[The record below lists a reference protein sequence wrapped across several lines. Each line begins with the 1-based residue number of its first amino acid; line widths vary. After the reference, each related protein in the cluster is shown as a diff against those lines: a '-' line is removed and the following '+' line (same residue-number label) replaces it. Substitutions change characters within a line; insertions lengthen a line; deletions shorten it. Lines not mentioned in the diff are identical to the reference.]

1 MLAELKL
8 NSFRELLKNVSK
20 EELIWM
26 NGYLSALIN
35 DENTSA
41 TPSVAE
47 KVSKESS
54 LSGCTVVY
62 GTETGNSKKVATDFS
77 SRLKKQGV
85 QSKVK
90 SLDQYRI
97 TDLSKESCLLVVMST
112 QGDGEPP
119 AAAKKFYDYL
129 YQNEVKLDHLKYG
142 VLALGDSAYPLFCKA
157 GEDVD
162 IRLQQLG
169 AQRIMPLGKCD
180 SDFEEDANQWLDNLI
195 TASLQSA
202 SSTNSTAKVVTNTKP
217 GRTGKKIY
225 NGTILTHINLND
237 RGSNK
242 ETYHIEIATEEP
254 ILYEPGDSIGLVA
267 KNKQTAVTKLLQLLE
282 IEANEVLHY
291 KDASY
296 TAEELFTSKINIQH
310 LPERIVQSYAKLVK
324 KEIPSIRIDL
334 VDLMRIY
341 PFDGSVNME
350 QLLSILDPIAPR
362 LYSISS
368 SPAAHGDSEV
378 HITVSKCGFTVD
390 GHKRFGL
397 CSDYLSGL
405 NEGDTIQLYVQK
417 NNSFRL
423 PAHHEDVIMIG
434 PGTGI
439 APFRSFLM
447 ERDAQGAEGRNWLFF
462 GEQHFVSDF
471 LYQTELQTLF
481 ETGVLT
487 KVNTAFSRDQKE
499 KVYVQHRMIQRS
511 NELFE
516 WINGGA
522 HIYVCGAKDP
532 MSTDVENTL
541 ASIVA
546 NEGNM
551 ALDAAREYLHNLHEA
566 GRYHKDVY

>member
-8 NSFRELLKNVSK
+8 NSFRELVKNASK

-35 DENTSA
+35 DDSA
-41 TPSVAE
+41 AATVSSPE
-47 KVSKESS
+47 KASKQSS

-77 SRLKKQGV
+77 TRLKKQGV
-85 QSKVK
+85 QAKVK
-90 SLDQYRI
+90 SLDQYRVS
-97 TDLSKESCLLVVMST
+97 DLSKESCLLVVMST

-119 AAAKKFYDYL
+119 IAAKKFYDYL
-129 YQNEVKLDHLKYG
+129 HQNEVKLDHLKYG

-169 AQRIMPLGKCD
+169 AQRITPLCKCD
-180 SDFEEDANQWLDNLI
+180 SDFEADANQWIDELI
-195 TASLQSA
+195 STALQSPLSNGSPTKA
-202 SSTNSTAKVVTNTKP
+202 VTNTKP
-217 GRTGKKIY
+217 GRTGKKVY
-225 NGTILTHINLND
+225 DGTILTHINLND
-237 RGSNK
+237 RGSSK
-242 ETYHIEIATEEP
+242 ETYHIEIATEEE
-254 ILYEPGDSIGLVA
+254 IVYEPGDSIGIIA
-267 KNKQTAVTKLLQLLE
+267 QNSQTSVTKLLQLLE
-282 IEANEVLHY
+282 LEDSEVLHF

-296 TAEELFTSKINIQH
+296 TAQELFRSKINIQY
-310 LPERIVQSYAKLVK
+310 LPERIVQAYAKLVK
-324 KEIPSIRIDL
+324 KEIPSIRMDL
-334 VDLMRIY
+334 VDLIRIY
-341 PFDGSVNME
+341 PFDGSVNLQ

-368 SPAAHGDSEV
+368 SPAAHGENEV
-378 HITVSKCGFTVD
+378 HITVSKCGFMVD

-397 CSDYLSGL
+397 CSDYLSAL
-405 NEGDTIQLYVQK
+405 KEGDAVQVYVQK

-423 PAHHEDVIMIG
+423 PAADADVIMIG
-434 PGTGI
+434 PGTGV

-462 GEQHFVSDF
+462 GEQHFVTDF

-487 KVNTAFSRDQKE
+487 KINTAFSRDQKE
-499 KVYVQHRMIQRS
+499 KIYVQHRMIQHAT
-511 NELFE
+511 ELYE
-516 WINGGA
+516 WVKNGA
-522 HIYVCGAKDP
+522 HIYVCGAKEP
-532 MSTDVENTL
+532 MSVDVENTL
-541 ASIVA
+541 ASIIA

-551 ALDAAREYLHNLHEA
+551 GLDAAREYLHNLHEA